1 MTMTEVADVGQS
13 RCAAHPSTLQCFT
26 NAIKPNGLQCVP
38 VYLIA
43 RSGMKSNGYEDGII
57 MILIRFHNSV
67 DFAQLTARVFT
78 YWRKCFARIPLPLI
92 KRRCHYLHFI

>member
-1 MTMTEVADVGQS
+1 MTEVADVGQS

-26 NAIKPNGLQCVP
+26 NAIKLQYVP

-67 DFAQLTARVFT
+67 DFAPILTTRVFT
-78 YWRKCFARIPLPLI
+78 Y
-92 KRRCHYLHFI
+92 